1 MKRLF
6 IIGALSIGLY
16 QEINSGFATGGSFH
30 HHTNWALIAQQ
41 RAIRLAQA
49 QAAWRKN
56 FDKKIQPVI
65 DKINEMTQSAKYC
78 DISQLQTDAIN
89 QINACKKA
97 AYTISADKPIIVL
110 IVQKIRQIFIDFT
123 HNATHQCSSF

>member
-1 MKRLF
+1 MKKLF
-6 IIGALSIGLY
+6 IIGALFIGL
-16 QEINSGFATGGSFH
+16 QFKINCINWSWTRGGNRHSH
-30 HHTNWALIAQQ
+30 QWYVQQ
-41 RAIRLAQA
+41 NAIRLAQA
-49 QAAWRKN
+49 QAVWRTN

-65 DKINEMTQSAKYC
+65 DKINEMSQSAQ
-78 DISQLQTDAIN
+78 STDAIN